1 MKKEFEVEAG
11 GMDALVAE
19 TGTAK
24 RLATPEEMA
33 WPLIFLNSDLASFIT
48 GLPFIVDAGTSAM
61 VALKQKKDRMD
72 MKVGSKLFNLGF
84 IQKQLAKQLEPLRE
98 EKDNKLEDKTTKTD
112 ETIDIFSQENE
123 DKNKTELEPSLA
135 DLDEEQK
142 NKEKDSQSETEIL

>member
-1 MKKEFEVEAG
+1 
-11 GMDALVAE
+11 
-19 TGTAK
+19 
-24 RLATPEEMA
+24 
-33 WPLIFLNSDLASFIT
+33 
-48 GLPFIVDAGTSAM
+48 M

-84 IQKQLAKQLEPLRE
+84 IQKQLAKQLEPLQE
-98 EKDNKLEDKTTKTD
+98 EKDNKLEDKPTKTD

-135 DLDEEQK
+135 DLDEEQN

>member
-1 MKKEFEVEAG
+1 MIEY
-11 GMDALVAE
+11 
-19 TGTAK
+19 
-24 RLATPEEMA
+24 
-33 WPLIFLNSDLASFIT
+33 I
-48 GLPFIVDAGTSAM
+48 
-61 VALKQKKDRMD
+61 
-72 MKVGSKLFNLGF
+72 GF